1 MLKPDII
8 RLEPIANYCANHP
21 KPLKIGTDG
30 LWDILIK
37 IFAGGK
43 FFIKFDFSYTY
54 NLHCFLYH
62 EKSRKFKIMLKGSKP
77 LFLVNITMLSIFA
90 LYDKFR
96 QTNGFSPRSIQS
108 SKIWSKSVNLTV
120 LCGEL
125 SNFEGLHTK
134 NHPFFKIAPRDQKWS
149 AYLYWLYSG
158 VQNPQKNI
166 STFHQFNMT
175 VKTMEK
181 SSFCQ
186 KNQWKDENF
195 SSLQTDFHSLYFHP
209 SNKPIK
215 TDLG

>member
-1 MLKPDII
+1 M
-8 RLEPIANYCANHP
+8 
-21 KPLKIGTDG
+21 KIGTDG

-43 FFIKFDFSYTY
+43 FFIKFDFSYAY

-62 EKSRKFKIMLKGSKP
+62 EKRRKFKIMLKVSKP

-108 SKIWSKSVNLTV
+108 SKIWSKSVNLSV

-166 STFHQFNMT
+166 SNFHQFNMT

-186 KNQWKDENF
+186 KNPKKYFNF
-195 SSLQTDFHSLYFHP
+195 SS
-209 SNKPIK
+209 N
-215 TDLG
+215 